1 MSYSSAPPRTH
12 QIDVVDQVVRAYR
25 IVLDHAQLVG
35 EMAFLPFLIV
45 LAAEF
50 VGFLIP
56 GVGVFG
62 RLLAALIS
70 AVGIGVFGIIF
81 AVRWHRYVLLGES
94 VSSGLIPPGWMP
106 FFVAGL
112 KLAGLV
118 LLGWILLL
126 IVTLLPLSFLV
137 VPLVTLGA
145 AALTLLAIRV
155 SLIFPA
161 AAIERPIG
169 LWTASEW
176 ITGNFW
182 RLFAC
187 ALACY
192 LPFVVVEFVIN
203 WIAAIF
209 PSLTWIV
216 FEALRL
222 AVSFVGAA
230 VVAALLSHLYREI
243 APFSGTETA

>member
-1 MSYSSAPPRTH
+1 MSYSPSPPRTH
-12 QIDVVDQVVRAYR
+12 QIDVVDQVARAYR
-25 IVLDHAQLVG
+25 VVLDHAQLVG

-45 LAAEF
+45 LAAE
-50 VGFLIP
+50 VVSFLIS
-56 GVGVFG
+56 GAGFFG
-62 RLLAALIS
+62 RALPALIN
-70 AVGIGVFGIIF
+70 AAGVGVFGIIF

-94 VSSGLIPPGWMP
+94 VSSGLIPPGWAP
-106 FFVAGL
+106 FFIAGL
-112 KLAGLV
+112 KLGGLV
-118 LLGWILLL
+118 LAGWVLLL
-126 IVTLLPLSFLV
+126 IVVVLPLSLLAA
-137 VPLVTLGA
+137 PLVALGA
-145 AALTLLAIRV
+145 VALTLLSIRL
-155 SLIFPA
+155 SMIFPA

-192 LPFVVVEFVIN
+192 LPFVVVQLVIN

-209 PSLTWIV
+209 PSLIWIV

-222 AVSFVGAA
+222 VVSFVGAA
-230 VVAALLSHLYREI
+230 VVAALLSHIYREI
-243 APFSGTETA
+243 APIPAAEAA